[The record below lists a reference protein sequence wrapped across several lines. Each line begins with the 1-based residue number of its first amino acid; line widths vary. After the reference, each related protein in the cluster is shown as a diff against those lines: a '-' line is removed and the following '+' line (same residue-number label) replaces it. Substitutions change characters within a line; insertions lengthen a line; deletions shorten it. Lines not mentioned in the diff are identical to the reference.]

1 MAHFSKK
8 ETFAVVYCAVAIA
21 NKGLGVTLETIA
33 KP

>member
-1 MAHFSKK
+1 VYC
-8 ETFAVVYCAVAIA
+8 AVVYCAVAIA